1 MADRR
6 RYELM
11 LIVDPRLEETSIQA
25 AVDRYLGVVKE
36 RGGEVAKVD
45 HWGRRKFAYEMMR
58 LTEGYY
64 VVADLDTDPDTV
76 TELDRQLRL
85 ADELVRHKIVRPGKD

>member
-11 LIVDPRLEETSIQA
+11 LILDPRLEESTIQA
-25 AVDRYLGVVKE
+25 TVDRFLGVVRE

-45 HWGRRKFAYEMMR
+45 TWGRKRFAFEMR
-58 LTEGYY
+58 HLEEGFY
-64 VVADLDTDPDTV
+64 VVADLDTDPATV
-76 TELDRQLRL
+76 AELDRQMRL
-85 ADELVRHKIVRPGKD
+85 ADELVRHKFVRPGKD

>member
-11 LIVDPRLEETSIQA
+11 LIVDPRLEESAIQA
-25 AVDRYLGVVKE
+25 TVEKYLGVVKE

-45 HWGRRKFAYEMMR
+45 HWGRKRFTYEMKH
-58 LTEGYY
+58 LDEGYY
-64 VVADLDTDPDTV
+64 VVADLDTDPATV
-76 TELDRQLRL
+76 AELDRQMRL
-85 ADELVRHKIVRPGKD
+85 ADELVRHKFVRPGKD